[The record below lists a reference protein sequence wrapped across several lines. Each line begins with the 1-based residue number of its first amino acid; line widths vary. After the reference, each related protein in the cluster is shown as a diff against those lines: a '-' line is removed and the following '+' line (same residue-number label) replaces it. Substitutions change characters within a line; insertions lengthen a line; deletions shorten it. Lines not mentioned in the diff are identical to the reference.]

1 MRLKKNFQ
9 KEAEFKL
16 GAIETIKW
24 NDLNYLLS
32 RASKLKRKR
41 HPTQVMI
48 ICFKG
53 FNYVQPHKHVG
64 KRTESYHMI
73 KGSMDVY
80 LFENNGKLKEIIR
93 LDANKNKKDSKFF
106 YKLSKSIYHTILP
119 RSKVTIYHEV
129 LTGPFHEKYISYAKF
144 APKNRCSNK
153 EALDFFKSY
162 KKN

>member
-41 HPTQVMI
+41 YRFCLHNNHKHPTQEMI

-80 LFENNGKLKEIIR
+80 LFENHIKLLI
-93 LDANKNKKDSKFF
+93 
-106 YKLSKSIYHTILP
+106 
-119 RSKVTIYHEV
+119 
-129 LTGPFHEKYISYAKF
+129 
-144 APKNRCSNK
+144 
-153 EALDFFKSY
+153 
-162 KKN
+162 